1 MTRVLALARREAAAY
16 VASPLALVIAALFL
30 VVQGFSFYAVLRVL
44 ADPRSPAPYGAV
56 LRTHFGG
63 TFLYWSFLLF
73 VAAALSM
80 RLVADERHKGT
91 WEALRTAPVGGA
103 TIVCGKWLGALAY
116 YALLWAPTLVYVAVL
131 RALAPPGAGPDA
143 GPIATAY
150 FGVLVCGASFLA
162 VGLCASALAD
172 SQVAAA
178 VLAFVALVVWLLL
191 GLVPELSPSAMARH
205 PAWAAVLRAID
216 VRRHMDDFARGIVDL
231 RHVLVHAGVAFAAL
245 VAAAAVVGAERHP
258 RRLAA
263 SAALGAALAALAAL
277 LANVLAARH
286 PVRLDAT
293 RAQVYTLDAKTRRV
307 LGELRRPVKALVVRA
322 GEPQLRPLYD
332 EVDELLAAFRAAAPL
347 LTVDEIDPAVAPGR
361 LAELAEDYSLAP
373 DELSG
378 GGAVLF
384 VSGDRRRGVAL
395 LDMADVR
402 EARVVSFRG
411 EEELAAALLDVSE
424 DERPEIC
431 FTAGHGEP
439 TLDDDA
445 GLAPVARALAGDAYR
460 VSEMPPG
467 PVPARCAAVV
477 VAAPKRPFG
486 AGDAAALDDLLER
499 GGRLMVLVDDF
510 APTGLERL
518 LERRGVR
525 LAAAVA
531 VDPAFETGA
540 PLTWATFLGYGDH
553 PIAAAFSGRR
563 ATVWI
568 KPRAV
573 EPVAGADGAAW
584 PLVRTS
590 PAGWGER
597 DVTLARAPEKPG
609 ADAIPG
615 PVSIAVAAED
625 ARTGARVVAFGSAR
639 SFIGAG
645 AGEQGGADVA
655 LLASSSAWL
664 TGRTKLLGVGPK
676 TPEQLRLVLGA
687 AQEERVF
694 WLCVLGLPLGVAL
707 LGAGRLALRRR
718 GT

>member
-1 MTRVLALARREAAAY
+1 MIRTLALARREVAAY
-16 VASPLALVIAALFL
+16 LASPLALVVAALFL

-80 RLVADERHKGT
+80 RLVADERQKGT
-91 WEALRTAPVGGA
+91 WETLRTVPVGET
-103 TIVCGKWLGALAY
+103 TIVVGKWLGALAY

-131 RALAPPGAGPDA
+131 RALAPPGAGPDV
-143 GPIATAY
+143 GPIASAY
-150 FGVLVCGASFLA
+150 AGVLVCGASFLA
-162 VGLCASALAD
+162 VGLLASALAD
-172 SQVAAA
+172 NQVGAA
-178 VLAFVALVVWLLL
+178 VVAFVALTVWLLL

-205 PAWAAVLRAID
+205 PSWAAVLRAVD
-216 VRRHMDDFARGIVDL
+216 VRRHMDDFARGIVDT
-231 RHVLVHAGVAFAAL
+231 RHVAVHAGVAFAAL

-258 RRLAA
+258 RRRAP
-263 SAALGAALAALAAL
+263 SAALGTALAVLAAL

-286 PVRLDAT
+286 PARIDVT

-322 GEPQLRPLYD
+322 GEAHLRPLYD
-332 EVDELLAAFRAAAPL
+332 EVAELLAAFRAASPL
-347 LTVDEIDPAVAPGR
+347 VAVEDIDPALAPGH
-361 LAELAEDYSLAP
+361 LEELAEDYSLAP

-402 EARVVSFRG
+402 EGRVVSFRG
-411 EEELAAALLDVSE
+411 EEEFAAALLDVSE
-424 DERPEIC
+424 EDRPEIC
-431 FTAGHGEP
+431 VTAGHGEP
-439 TLDDDA
+439 ALDDDA
-445 GLAPVARALAGDAYR
+445 GLAPAARALSGDAYR
-460 VSEMPPG
+460 VSELPPG

-477 VAAPKRPFG
+477 VAAPKQPLG
-486 AGDAAALDDLLER
+486 AGDVAALADVLER
-499 GGRLMVLVDDF
+499 GGRVMVLVDGF

-525 LAAAVA
+525 LAAAIA

-540 PLTWATFLGYGDH
+540 PLTWATFLGYGEH
-553 PIAAAFSGRR
+553 PIAAAFAGRR
-563 ATVWI
+563 ATVWV

-573 EPVAGADGAAW
+573 EPTEVEGAAVW

-597 DVTLARAPEKPG
+597 DLTIARAPDKPG
-609 ADAIPG
+609 PDAIPG
-615 PVSIAVAAED
+615 PVAIAAAAED
-625 ARTGARVVAFGSAR
+625 ARTGARLVVFGSAR
-639 SFIGAG
+639 SFT
-645 AGEQGGADVA
+645 GEQGGADVA
-655 LLASSSAWL
+655 LLASSAAWL

-676 TPEQLRLVLGA
+676 TPEQLRLVLTA

-707 LGAGRLALRRR
+707 LGGARLYWRRR
-718 GT
+718 VP